1 MDGYWRSLESALTI
15 SKPLIGPKLT
25 EQGFSDVL
33 RGKLGARMLAASS
46 VALANVCWP
55 VPIDVFRPKKMFFF
69 FSSLIFTGS
78 RDTGVRGL
86 GSMAEGDHQVKGI
99 SWGVWQGGEPRAGE
113 EAWKPAHAQPPL
125 EQRCLEVNATAL
137 QGALLDQ
144 GNLLGSLL
152 WRHYLDLLLIIYCIL
167 CVYNIHFQQK
177 QTYIWLFWRPHSDFF
192 WLITLTYILDG
203 GAAEFPNL
211 PPTAS

>member
-55 VPIDVFRPKKMFFF
+55 VPIDVFRPKKMFF

-167 CVYNIHFQQK
+167 CVYITFTFSKNKLI
-177 QTYIWLFWRPHSDFF
+177 YDFF
-192 WLITLTYILDG
+192 G
-203 GAAEFPNL
+203 GHTVIFFG
-211 PPTAS
+211 